1 MWPRPGDSRDLALL
15 SRPQSARPP
24 SELGRAPEHPKARP
38 NSQLRGANNEFR
50 PFSQHRSM
58 SSLEASLAQLSLGA
72 APEANF
78 PNTSANASFHSERL
92 GQIEDSCAPD
102 FAHPLLLGVLAL
114 PSRTLHYRP
123 KTAPLGRFSP
133 GPSAP
138 KFENPIV
145 SPQLCPIAY
154 APKTAVARPR
164 ALVETQYLVA
174 PGLAPYFYYNLVSW
188 SAPKKAFAIGIGEA
202 VYWWDGT
209 GDIDRLGMVAS
220 DSISCVA
227 CHGNIVAVASCDG
240 ALSFSGV
247 GRRLRRRFGSAIHCV
262 RFLPLPNF
270 LLAGTAA
277 GEVFCLCLRER
288 VEIISRLD
296 GLCQQVCEIAVNAD
310 GTRAAIG
317 GNENLVLIW
326 DISDLSSPAL
336 LHRLEHTSAV
346 KGLSFCPWAPS
357 LLVSGAGSNDRHI
370 RFWHS
375 SSGSL
380 LRQFFTGG
388 QISSI
393 HWSRSRKELVATF
406 GFSLNGRLVGVYSYP
421 KMNLLAEFVPG
432 ESVRALSASMAPDE
446 TQIAVVTNDG
456 TVRMYSLWDK
466 RKHGIV
472 GGPGVM
478 GSAIIEAVEGI
489 GVGALLR

>member
-1 MWPRPGDSRDLALL
+1 MILSVSYLRPSTTYLQLLSSTMWPRPGDSRDLALL

-24 SELGRAPEHPKARP
+24 SELGRAPEHPSVPFPLLPSSRREPRPHSEARP

-50 PFSQHRSM
+50 RFSQHRSM
-58 SSLEASLAQLSLGA
+58 LSLEASLAQLSLGP

-78 PNTSANASFHSERL
+78 PNTSANASFQSERL
-92 GQIEDSCAPD
+92 AKIEDLCAPD

-133 GPSAP
+133 GPLAP

-145 SPQLCPIAY
+145 SSPLCPIAY
-154 APKTAVARPR
+154 VPKTAVTRPR

-174 PGLAPYFYYNLVSW
+174 PGLAPNFYYNLVSW

-209 GDIDRLGMVAS
+209 GDIDRLGMVAL
-220 DSISCVA
+220 DLISCVA

-240 ALSFSGV
+240 ALSFLGV

-296 GLCQQVCEIAVNAD
+296 GLCQQVC
-310 GTRAAIG
+310 G
-317 GNENLVLIW
+317 
-326 DISDLSSPAL
+326 
-336 LHRLEHTSAV
+336 
-346 KGLSFCPWAPS
+346 
-357 LLVSGAGSNDRHI
+357 
-370 RFWHS
+370 
-375 SSGSL
+375 
-380 LRQFFTGG
+380 
-388 QISSI
+388 
-393 HWSRSRKELVATF
+393 
-406 GFSLNGRLVGVYSYP
+406 
-421 KMNLLAEFVPG
+421 
-432 ESVRALSASMAPDE
+432 
-446 TQIAVVTNDG
+446 
-456 TVRMYSLWDK
+456 MYLK
-466 RKHGIV
+466 NV
-472 GGPGVM
+472 
-478 GSAIIEAVEGI
+478 
-489 GVGALLR
+489 